1 MMDKKND
8 FIFHPQIN
16 ESYSSSDIFD
26 DEIIGLEISV
36 EYYDFSLDN
45 FQREILHWFKP
56 CFAAGKLLAGIQQ
69 LVKKQIP
76 EIKPHSIEVNV
87 IPEVLPFDDENDDI
101 LSLLQICGLRM
112 TDWQRIHADVEVTTL
127 PLWHGEEEEIV
138 LNFSP
143 KVPAEVMQYVK
154 RLHGWTAYTGITVSE
169 IDPGIIAHHGL
180 LPYIAERRQSENL

>member
-1 MMDKKND
+1 MSNKNPE
-8 FIFHPQIN
+8 FTFSPLVN
-16 ESYSSSDIFD
+16 EMHSSDDIFD
-26 DEIIGLEISV
+26 EGDVGLEISV

-45 FQREILHWFKP
+45 FHREILHWFKP
-56 CFAAGKLLAGIQQ
+56 RFAAGKLLAGIQQ
-69 LVKKQIP
+69 LVKKQLP
-76 EIKPHSIEVNV
+76 EIKPDSIEVNV
-87 IPEVLPFDDENDDI
+87 IPTILPFDDENGDI
-101 LSLLQICGLRM
+101 LSLLQICGLTI

-169 IDPGIIAHHGL
+169 VDPGIIAHNGL
-180 LPYIAERRQSENL
+180 LPYIAKQSQPGNN

>member
-1 MMDKKND
+1 MKLILPM
-8 FIFHPQIN
+8 IF
-16 ESYSSSDIFD
+16 FD
-26 DEIIGLEISV
+26 DEMIGLEISM

-56 CFAAGKLLAGIQQ
+56 RFAAGKLLAGVQQ
-69 LVKKQIP
+69 LVKKQLP

-87 IPEVLPFDDENDDI
+87 IPAILPFDDENGDI
-101 LSLLQICGLRM
+101 LSLLQICGLTI
-112 TDWQRIHADVEVTTL
+112 TDWQSIHADVEVTTL

-169 IDPGIIAHHGL
+169 TDPGIITHHGL
-180 LPYIAERRQSENL
+180 LPYIAEPRQSESL